1 MLTVERAWISDNP
14 MGIQINLGYY
24 ALAEC
29 ILTKT
34 TPSEALLRWCNI
46 WHDQNKP
53 RKKYVRLVTTRTGEK
68 TKKILNLY
76 RKYPTMKS
84 QKIADRVGCT
94 PEMVCKV
101 LRSIGVYRNR
111 WDGYI
116 SKDKRYSK
124 EKREKMEA
132 KK

>member
-1 MLTVERAWISDNP
+1 MLTVEYAWVSNNP
-14 MGIQINLGYY
+14 MGININLGYY

-34 TPSEALLRWCNI
+34 TPSDALLKWCNV
-46 WHDQNKP
+46 WHDHTKP

-68 TKKILNLY
+68 TRKILNLY
-76 RKYPTMKS
+76 RRNPNMIS
-84 QKIADRVGCT
+84 QKIADKVGCT

-101 LRSIGVYRNR
+101 LRSIGVHRNR

-116 SKDKRYSK
+116 SKDPRYSK
-124 EKREKMEA
+124 EKREAIK
-132 KK
+132 

>member
-1 MLTVERAWISDNP
+1 MLTVERAWVSDNP
-14 MGIQINLGYY
+14 MGIEINLGYY

-29 ILTKT
+29 ICAKT
-34 TPSEALLRWCNI
+34 TPSEALLKWCNVWI
-46 WHDQNKP
+46 DQTKP

-76 RKYPTMKS
+76 RRNPKMKS
-84 QKIADRVGCT
+84 QKIADKVGCT

-101 LRSIGVYRNR
+101 LRSIGVHRNR

-116 SKDKRYSK
+116 SKDPRYST
-124 EKREKMEA
+124 A
-132 KK
+132 KKEEIK